1 MLLKQQKELEYFWD
15 NVDKYIQDN
24 TIDEQIDNLFP
35 FVLFDNDVLFN
46 EYFEQIKLTL
56 KEIYNTKVD
65 IYLTYGDICRAIVN
79 NMKQVAKELK
89 MLNFDILLEIILTIF
104 EVALHKAMLEEEEKN
119 DKLNNIISSLKLKE
133 NN

>member
-1 MLLKQQKELEYFWD
+1 MLLKQQNELEYFWD

-56 KEIYNTKVD
+56 KEIYNTTVD

-79 NMKQVAKELK
+79 NMKNVAKELK
-89 MLNFDILLEIILTIF
+89 TLNFDILTEIILTIF
-104 EVALHKAMLEEEEKN
+104 EVALHKAILEEEEKN
-119 DKLNNIISSLKLKE
+119 DKLNTIISSLKE

>member
-1 MLLKQQKELEYFWD
+1 MLLTQHKELEYFWD

-56 KEIYNTKVD
+56 KEIYNTTVD

-79 NMKQVAKELK
+79 NMKNVAKELK
-89 MLNFDILLEIILTIF
+89 TLNFDILLEIILTIF
-104 EVALHKAMLEEEEKN
+104 EVALHKAMLEDEEKN
-119 DKLNNIISSLKLKE
+119 DKLNNIISSLKE